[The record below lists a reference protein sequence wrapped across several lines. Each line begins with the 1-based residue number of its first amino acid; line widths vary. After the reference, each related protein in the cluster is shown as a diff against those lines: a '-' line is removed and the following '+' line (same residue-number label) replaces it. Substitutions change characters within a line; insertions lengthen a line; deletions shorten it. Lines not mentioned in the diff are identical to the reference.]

1 MSTACRSVCGSD
13 YNGMRLHAGIGYVTP
28 NDEHEGRGPAIRKA
42 PPGPDSSRLAPSGVH
57 GTASTGTL
65 NHPRSPAMSAD
76 RSAIY
81 RELRDRS
88 GLDPRS
94 LV

>member
-1 MSTACRSVCGSD
+1 MVAITTACGCAPGSVRHARRRARGSRSGD
-13 YNGMRLHAGIGYVTP
+13 PQG
-28 NDEHEGRGPAIRKA
+28 

-81 RELRDRS
+81 RGLRDRS
-88 GLDPRS
+88 GLDARS